1 MELGGWRTRSV
12 FARYNVTSE
21 SDLADAV
28 ERVSRYVTERAAERP
43 ELRAPNRQGIEPRH
57 VRATRPMVSGW
68 ICAPSKMGSL
78 SNWA

>member
-28 ERVSRYVTERAAERP
+28 ERISEYVAEHGAERPKVEPIRERRAAER
-43 ELRAPNRQGIEPRH
+43 
-57 VRATRPMVSGW
+57 T
-68 ICAPSKMGSL
+68 
-78 SNWA
+78 